1 MALFTTLLVL
11 LILIAVA
18 ILLLYRFYRKA
29 SRTTAL
35 VRTGA
40 GGQRVILDG
49 GCLYLPFLHELAEVN
64 LRTLRLTVTRT
75 GEAALITHDR
85 LRVDV
90 GVEFY
95 LRVIPTPEGVATAAM
110 ALGSRSFKLLELHE
124 MLEGKL
130 IDSLRTVAARKSLD
144 QLHEDRAGFVAEVAG
159 GLGES
164 LARSGLELESVSLTA
179 LDQTPLDALNE
190 RNAFNAVGLR
200 QLAEIIADSRK
211 RRAAIEAEAEVAV
224 RRSQL
229 EATRQKLLL
238 AQQEEEA
245 QLAQQQHLETARAD
259 QEAGIAAHRAATQTQ
274 AAAARI
280 QQEQAIRAA
289 ELAAAESVA
298 LRDSQKAIKLAQQSR
313 EESTARAA
321 ADLARAEAV
330 RAAES
335 VETEK
340 QKAIAERTRLTALVK
355 IQEEADRLR
364 TLVQAEAEAATLRAE
379 ARKAELTAEA
389 EGQGRLAEAENLLS
403 QASVD
408 MKVTLAKL
416 DTLPRLAA
424 ELVRPAE
431 KIDSIRIHQL
441 SGLGGVNGGA
451 GGSPVNQAVEGVL
464 GMAFQL
470 PAFRKLGE
478 ELGLELEQ
486 ELGSVM
492 RGGEGA
498 SE

>member
-1 MALFTTLLVL
+1 MAWFFTLVIL
-11 LILIAVA
+11 LILVAVG
-18 ILLLYRFYRKA
+18 IFLTHRFYRKA

-40 GGQRVILDG
+40 GGQQVILDG
-49 GCLYLPFLHELAEVN
+49 GCLYLPFLHQLAEVN
-64 LRTLRLTVTRT
+64 LRTLRLTVSRE

-90 GVEFY
+90 SVEFY
-95 LRVIPTPEGVATAAM
+95 LRVNPTAEGVATAAM
-110 ALGSRSFKLLELHE
+110 ALGSRTFKLLELHE

-130 IDSLRTVAARKSLD
+130 VDSLRAVAARKSLD
-144 QLHEDRAGFVAEVAG
+144 ELHENRADFVAQVAA
-159 GLGES
+159 LLDDT

-190 RNAFNAVGLR
+190 RNVFNAVGLR

-238 AQQEEEA
+238 EQQEEEA
-245 QLAQQQHLETARAD
+245 QIAQQQHLETARAD
-259 QEAGIAAHRAATQTQ
+259 QESAIAAHRASTQTQ
-274 AAAARI
+274 TANARI
-280 QQEQAIRAA
+280 QQEQATRDA
-289 ELAAAESVA
+289 ELAADEAVA
-298 LRDSQKAIKLAQQSR
+298 LRESRKAIQLAQQSR

-340 QKAIAERTRLTALVK
+340 QTASAERDRAVALIK
-355 IQEEADRLR
+355 IKEEADRLR
-364 TLVQAEAEAATLRAE
+364 TLVQAEAEAAALRAE
-379 ARKAELTAEA
+379 ARRSELGAEA
-389 EGQGRLAEAENLLS
+389 EGQSRLAEAENLLS
-403 QASVD
+403 QASMD
-408 MKVTLAKL
+408 MKVALAKL
-416 DTLPRLAA
+416 DTLPKLAA

-441 SGLGGVNGGA
+441 SGLGGAGGGG

-464 GMAFQL
+464 GMALQL

-478 ELGLELEQ
+478 ELGIELER
-486 ELGSVM
+486 ELGSVT
-492 RGGEGA
+492 RTGEGS